1 MVRSLRFWLALA
13 LASVVATATGA
24 VVAVLVVV
32 LVPRLNDQ
40 VESSNRA
47 LGLSLARQV
56 DDFLRDSAE
65 VLERLASEIEAG
77 PQGSTASTRVLLDT
91 LAQAHPPLAALHL
104 LDARGR
110 VIEVG
115 LPRPRRGQRSELLGL
130 DFSARAFVRTAKPAG
145 SVLWSD
151 SYLSQHGRIV
161 VAVSVPLRPP
171 LGAAGDEP
179 WSLVGELDLESLA
192 GHIAE
197 LGEGGSLLT
206 IIVDRVGQVV
216 AHPDATAATRQENL
230 THLPL
235 VQAGLAGRFATER
248 FSLAGREYIGTVTP
262 VGNSGWLTLVAQPEE
277 QAFATM
283 HTALIGVA
291 SGSAIAL
298 ALAVVAAV
306 VYGERLV
313 RRIAAFNRHLQAIA
327 DGDYGATLPAS
338 RAVELASLG
347 TNLRRMANAIL
358 EREAALVAS
367 EERYRALFSDAPL
380 AYQSVEV
387 DSLRLA
393 AVNDAWRSLLG
404 YDSAEVVGR
413 PLSDFLTEGSK
424 ERLAEVFPAF
434 VSCGRINDFGC
445 DFHDKDGRTI
455 PVLISGRIHRGADGQ
470 ARTHCILTDIRERL
484 RSEEARQRAASLL
497 EHQAARAL
505 AMLDLPKAAER
516 MSESEFIRHGL
527 AEVERLTGSRLSF
540 VYFLADEQQAAA
552 EITWSNAVRD
562 SLPAISERLCA
573 GTLTGIW
580 NEALQRRAPV
590 LYQDRQAVLATSPL
604 AASAGLERLIS
615 VPVIE
620 GGMGRMM
627 LGVGNKAE
635 AYGENEIETARLLSQ
650 DIWRI
655 VNRHRTEQA
664 QRLAAT
670 VFSASSSGICITDAG
685 QRIISINPALS
696 TISGYG
702 SEEIIGRTPRLF
714 ASGRQH
720 VGFYRE
726 MWSCIKSSGTWRG
739 EIWNRR
745 RNGEIFPAW
754 LTITAVIGSEGKVT
768 HYIGSFHDIT
778 ERKRSQ
784 DHIHFLAHH
793 DALTRLP
800 NRRLLDERIREA
812 IDRSRREQL
821 HAAVLFIDLDRFKLI
836 NDTLG
841 HDVGDRLLS
850 RVAEILSSVLDEH
863 ETVARLGGDEFVI
876 VVPELADVS
885 RTAQLA
891 NRLIEVVSAPQL
903 IDERPFQ
910 VTPSIG
916 ISIYP
921 DDGEDAPTLLRN
933 ADTAMYHAKERG
945 RNNFQFFTAAMN
957 EALRERV
964 SIEHELRL
972 AIERDEFELVYQPQV
987 DSRDGRVEGCEA
999 LLRWHH
1005 PQLGLV
1011 PPGRFIAIAEET
1023 GLIVPIGAWVLQQAC
1038 RQLRAWHDAGHAG
1051 MRIGFNLS
1059 PRQLQQADLAER
1071 IAATLAS
1078 WRLPAS
1084 SLEIELTESML
1095 MADPL
1100 SASTLLRR
1108 LADFGVRLAIDDFGT
1123 GYSSLAYL
1131 KRFPV
1136 SRLKIDRS
1144 FVRDLQTDA
1153 NDAAIIAAVVAMAT
1167 SLNIEAVAEGVETVE
1182 QLRFLQSRGCHVV
1195 QGHLFSPPRPAAALT
1210 TFHFPLPTTGG

>member
-77 PQGSTASTRVLLDT
+77 PHGSTASARVLLDT
-91 LAQAHPPLAALHL
+91 LAQAHPPLAALHV

-115 LPRPRRGQRSELLGL
+115 LPRQRRGQRSELLGL

-161 VAVSVPLRPP
+161 VAVTVPLRPP
-171 LGAAGDEP
+171 VGAAGDEQ

-235 VQAGLAGRFATER
+235 VQAGLAGRFTTER

-306 VYGERLV
+306 VYGERLL

-347 TNLRRMANAIL
+347 NNLRRMANAIL

-404 YDSAEVVGR
+404 YDNAEVVGR
-413 PLSDFLTEGSK
+413 PLSDFLAEGSK

-445 DFHDKDGRTI
+445 DFHDKDGQTI
-455 PVLISGRIHRGADGQ
+455 PVLINGRIHRGADGQ

-552 EITWSNAVRD
+552 EITWSTATPH

-573 GTLTGIW
+573 DTLTGIW
-580 NEALQRRAPV
+580 KEALQRRAPV
-590 LYQDRQAVLATSPL
+590 LYQDRQAVLAISPL

-635 AYGENEIETARLLSQ
+635 AYSENEIETARLLSQ

-655 VNRHRTEQA
+655 VN
-664 QRLAAT
+664 
-670 VFSASSSGICITDAG
+670 
-685 QRIISINPALS
+685 
-696 TISGYG
+696 
-702 SEEIIGRTPRLF
+702 
-714 ASGRQH
+714 
-720 VGFYRE
+720 
-726 MWSCIKSSGTWRG
+726 
-739 EIWNRR
+739 
-745 RNGEIFPAW
+745 
-754 LTITAVIGSEGKVT
+754 
-768 HYIGSFHDIT
+768 
-778 ERKRSQ
+778 
-784 DHIHFLAHH
+784 
-793 DALTRLP
+793 
-800 NRRLLDERIREA
+800 
-812 IDRSRREQL
+812 
-821 HAAVLFIDLDRFKLI
+821 
-836 NDTLG
+836 
-841 HDVGDRLLS
+841 
-850 RVAEILSSVLDEH
+850 
-863 ETVARLGGDEFVI
+863 
-876 VVPELADVS
+876 
-885 RTAQLA
+885 
-891 NRLIEVVSAPQL
+891 
-903 IDERPFQ
+903 
-910 VTPSIG
+910 
-916 ISIYP
+916 
-921 DDGEDAPTLLRN
+921 
-933 ADTAMYHAKERG
+933 
-945 RNNFQFFTAAMN
+945 
-957 EALRERV
+957 
-964 SIEHELRL
+964 
-972 AIERDEFELVYQPQV
+972 
-987 DSRDGRVEGCEA
+987 
-999 LLRWHH
+999 
-1005 PQLGLV
+1005 
-1011 PPGRFIAIAEET
+1011 
-1023 GLIVPIGAWVLQQAC
+1023 
-1038 RQLRAWHDAGHAG
+1038 
-1051 MRIGFNLS
+1051 
-1059 PRQLQQADLAER
+1059 
-1071 IAATLAS
+1071 
-1078 WRLPAS
+1078 
-1084 SLEIELTESML
+1084 
-1095 MADPL
+1095 
-1100 SASTLLRR
+1100 
-1108 LADFGVRLAIDDFGT
+1108 
-1123 GYSSLAYL
+1123 
-1131 KRFPV
+1131 
-1136 SRLKIDRS
+1136 
-1144 FVRDLQTDA
+1144 
-1153 NDAAIIAAVVAMAT
+1153 
-1167 SLNIEAVAEGVETVE
+1167 
-1182 QLRFLQSRGCHVV
+1182 
-1195 QGHLFSPPRPAAALT
+1195 
-1210 TFHFPLPTTGG
+1210 